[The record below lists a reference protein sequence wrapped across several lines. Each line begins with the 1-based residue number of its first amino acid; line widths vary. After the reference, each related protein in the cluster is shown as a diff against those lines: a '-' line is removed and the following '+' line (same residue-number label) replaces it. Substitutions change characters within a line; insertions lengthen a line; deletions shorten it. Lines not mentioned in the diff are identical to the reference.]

1 MSLTG
6 EERVVIHGGGGRG
19 RGGGMEGLWM
29 CHDKVYLISL
39 KGYVIFFFPPPPPPS
54 LAFHWQSQFLLDTLL
69 AMTDPSYFFLKTM
82 RFLPLT

>member
-6 EERVVIHGGGGRG
+6 EERVVIYGGGGRG

-39 KGYVIFFFPPPPPPS
+39 KGYVIFLFPPP
-54 LAFHWQSQFLLDTLL
+54 LHWHSIGSQPFLLDTLL

>member
-39 KGYVIFFFPPPPPPS
+39 KGYVIFLSPPP
-54 LAFHWQSQFLLDTLL
+54 LHWHSIGSQQFLLDTLL

>member
-39 KGYVIFFFPPPPPPS
+39 KGYVIFLFPPPPPFISIS
-54 LAFHWQSQFLLDTLL
+54 LAVSSSSLILCW
-69 AMTDPSYFFLKTM
+69 
-82 RFLPLT
+82 R

>member
-39 KGYVIFFFPPPPPPS
+39 KGYVIFLFPPPP
-54 LAFHWQSQFLLDTLL
+54 LH
-69 AMTDPSYFFLKTM
+69 
-82 RFLPLT
+82 

>member
-19 RGGGMEGLWM
+19 RGGGVEGLWM

-39 KGYVIFFFPPPPPPS
+39 KGSVIFFFPPPPPFIGIQLAVSSSS
-54 LAFHWQSQFLLDTLL
+54 LILCW
-69 AMTDPSYFFLKTM
+69 
-82 RFLPLT
+82 R

>member
-6 EERVVIHGGGGRG
+6 EERVVIYGGGGRG

-39 KGYVIFFFPPPPPPS
+39 KGYVIFLFPPPP
-54 LAFHWQSQFLLDTLL
+54 LHWHSIGSQQFLLDTLL

>member
-6 EERVVIHGGGGRG
+6 EERVVIYGGGGRG

-39 KGYVIFFFPPPPPPS
+39 KGYVIFLFPPPPSPPFISVS
-54 LAFHWQSQFLLDTLL
+54 LAVSSSSFILCW
-69 AMTDPSYFFLKTM
+69 
-82 RFLPLT
+82 R

>member
-6 EERVVIHGGGGRG
+6 EERVVIYGGGGGGRG

-39 KGYVIFFFPPPPPPS
+39 KGYVIFLSPPPS
-54 LAFHWQSQFLLDTLL
+54 LAFHWQSAVYVSLILCW
-69 AMTDPSYFFLKTM
+69 
-82 RFLPLT
+82 R

>member
-6 EERVVIHGGGGRG
+6 EERVVIYEEGGRG

-39 KGYVIFFFPPPPPPS
+39 KGYVIFLFPPPPS
-54 LAFHWQSQFLLDTLL
+54 LH
-69 AMTDPSYFFLKTM
+69 
-82 RFLPLT
+82 

>member
-6 EERVVIHGGGGRG
+6 EERVVIYGGGGRG

-39 KGYVIFFFPPPPPPS
+39 KGYVIFLFPPPPPFIGIQLAVSSSS
-54 LAFHWQSQFLLDTLL
+54 LILCW
-69 AMTDPSYFFLKTM
+69 
-82 RFLPLT
+82 R

>member
-6 EERVVIHGGGGRG
+6 EERVVIYGGGGRG

-39 KGYVIFFFPPPPPPS
+39 KGYVIFLSPPPFISIS
-54 LAFHWQSQFLLDTLL
+54 LAVSSSSLILCW
-69 AMTDPSYFFLKTM
+69 
-82 RFLPLT
+82 R

>member
-6 EERVVIHGGGGRG
+6 EERVVIYEEGGRG

-39 KGYVIFFFPPPPPPS
+39 KGYVIFLSPPFISIS
-54 LAFHWQSQFLLDTLL
+54 LAVSSSSLILCW
-69 AMTDPSYFFLKTM
+69 
-82 RFLPLT
+82 R

>member
-6 EERVVIHGGGGRG
+6 EERVVIYEEGGRG

-39 KGYVIFFFPPPPPPS
+39 KGYVIFLSPPPPPFISIS
-54 LAFHWQSQFLLDTLL
+54 LAVSSSSLILCW
-69 AMTDPSYFFLKTM
+69 
-82 RFLPLT
+82 R